1 MNLRILPLCS
11 ASLCCAVLLAFSACS
26 KAGESQNSPATA
38 PVVELPKPEETV
50 LTYDN
55 FNRLHPGMT
64 EAQVRQILGKPSDI
78 DAQVV
83 KGSDQRIIYT
93 YRNDAQTCSITVNF
107 TNGAL
112 DSKSCDLK
120 ETPKSNA
127 DGVPPQ
133 P

>member
-1 MNLRILPLCS
+1 MNLRLLPLCS

-26 KAGESQNSPATA
+26 KAGESQDLPSAA

-50 LTYDN
+50 LTYEN

-64 EAQVRQILGKPSDI
+64 EDQVRQIIGKPADI

-83 KGSDQRIIYT
+83 KGSDQRVIYT

-107 TNGAL
+107 TNGVL

-120 ETPKSNA
+120 QTPPPDSA
-127 DGVPPQ
+127 PQ